1 MNRVFHVH
9 CDSFYLNLIFYKD
22 LDFYKI
28 YYKLQ
33 ILNNLNLGDYFYNKV
48 AVAASHSAGS
58 TVYNA
63 NPKTTQASIMTVPDF
78 DDYDDTTPKT
88 ITIPKKV
95 TLKLTEA
102 ITIPVTTS
110 CGED

>member
-1 MNRVFHVH
+1 
-9 CDSFYLNLIFYKD
+9 
-22 LDFYKI
+22 
-28 YYKLQ
+28 
-33 ILNNLNLGDYFYNKV
+33 
-48 AVAASHSAGS
+48 
-58 TVYNA
+58 
-63 NPKTTQASIMTVPDF
+63 MTVPDF

-102 ITIPVTTS
+102 EVEPVTTS